1 MANCYLGCVPYPSFE
16 GVKVMI
22 GDYYEIRRGLSNQ
35 FLFYADAVIPFFV
48 RMPRSGEVWEVDS
61 EDLLRSILNN
71 HFREETVASI
81 LELKAGATI
90 VLASERF

>member
-1 MANCYLGCVPYPSFE
+1 
-16 GVKVMI
+16 MI
-22 GDYYEIRRGLSNQ
+22 GDCYEIRRGLSSHL
-35 FLFYADAVIPFFV
+35 LFYPDSVIPFFV

-61 EDLLRSILNN
+61 EDLLRSILSN

-90 VLASERF
+90 VLVRERF